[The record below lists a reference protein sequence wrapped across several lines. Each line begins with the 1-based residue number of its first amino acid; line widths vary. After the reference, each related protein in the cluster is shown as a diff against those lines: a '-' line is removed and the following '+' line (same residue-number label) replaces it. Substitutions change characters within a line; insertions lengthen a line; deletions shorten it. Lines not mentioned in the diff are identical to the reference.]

1 MARNTPNSSESQLD
15 ALIARIHGL
24 SSTVTGKSPTGAD
37 GSSRTGKGPEV
48 AEPQVEHPIPPA
60 TRPVPS
66 TPTKLFKDH
75 VPGTFGS
82 VQPGRGGPE
91 SGHQGDARIDHS
103 TDNSVRNRLREAA
116 NDGLHGEGQ
125 RDNQGGGDLHATSA
139 NAERTSAATYRTS
152 STSQNSAYNSTLP
165 GNFSPS
171 RDEPWRPREPESLEE
186 AGILD
191 TTVEQLVL
199 KFLLARGEVEG
210 RQVADQIKI
219 PFRLVEPILE
229 WLKMEQSLAH
239 KRGTVTGDFAYILT
253 DKGRTQAK
261 AFNSECTYFGVCP
274 VPLNDYIDSVKYQ
287 TVEGQKPQKNQLLQA
302 FSDLLINPHML
313 DRLGPA
319 INSGRGMFLYGFPGN
334 GKTSIAERVTAAF
347 GKWIWVP
354 RAVDVD
360 GDILRVYD
368 RMNHEAD
375 MPEAATGFLD
385 QGGFDKRW
393 IRIKRPTIVVGGEL
407 TMEMLE
413 VQSNAQTNI
422 SEAPLQM
429 KSNCGT
435 LVIDDFGRQKMSVDQ
450 LLNRW
455 IVPLEKRFDFLNMR
469 SGKKIQVPFDQLVI
483 FSTNLEPRDLVDDAF
498 LRRIPYKI
506 EVCNPSEADFR
517 KLFEIMCR
525 VLKVPYQPGPIDHLI
540 ETHYR
545 PTNRPFRNCQPRD
558 LLLQVQNYCRYHSRD
573 VELRNEYFDYAVENY
588 FSIM

>member
-1 MARNTPNSSESQLD
+1 MAQERSNSSESQLD

-24 SSTVTGKSPTGAD
+24 SSAVTGKPASEKQERVEPSKSAARD
-37 GSSRTGKGPEV
+37 SRGEPKGT
-48 AEPQVEHPIPPA
+48 PA
-60 TRPVPS
+60 LRPAPAA
-66 TPTKLFKDH
+66 PAKMFKDH
-75 VPGTFGS
+75 VPGPIGS
-82 VQPGRGGPE
+82 VPTGTPSDQNGQQTD
-91 SGHQGDARIDHS
+91 SHS
-103 TDNSVRNRLREAA
+103 NSVRSQLAQASGDGVRERDYRDRPAINPA
-116 NDGLHGEGQ
+116 SLEPGPAPGKSQQVYGTKHAIGSEQGASDFTGAHG
-125 RDNQGGGDLHATSA
+125 D
-139 NAERTSAATYRTS
+139 Y
-152 STSQNSAYNSTLP
+152 
-165 GNFSPS
+165 SPS
-171 RDEPWRPREPESLEE
+171 RDEPWRPREPESLRE
-186 AGILD
+186 AGVLD
-191 TTVEQLVL
+191 TMVEQLIL

-210 RQVADQIKI
+210 RQVADQIKF

-239 KRGTVTGDFAYILT
+239 KRGTVTGDFAYVLT
-253 DKGRTQAK
+253 EKGRGQAR
-261 AFNSECTYFGVCP
+261 ALNAECTYFGACP
-274 VPLNDYIDSVKYQ
+274 VRLSDYVASVKHQ

-302 FSDLLINPHML
+302 FHDLLIDPHML

-375 MPEAATGFLD
+375 MPQATTGFLD
-385 QGGFDKRW
+385 HGGFDKRW

-407 TMEMLE
+407 TMDMLE
-413 VQSNAQTNI
+413 VQSNQQTNI

-506 EVCNPSEADFR
+506 EVANPSEADFR

-525 VLKVPYQPGPIDHLI
+525 VLKIPYQQGPINHLI
-540 ETHYR
+540 ETHYK
-545 PTNRPFRNCQPRD
+545 PINRPYRNCQPRD
-558 LLLQVQNYCRYHSRD
+558 LLLQVQNYCRYHSRE